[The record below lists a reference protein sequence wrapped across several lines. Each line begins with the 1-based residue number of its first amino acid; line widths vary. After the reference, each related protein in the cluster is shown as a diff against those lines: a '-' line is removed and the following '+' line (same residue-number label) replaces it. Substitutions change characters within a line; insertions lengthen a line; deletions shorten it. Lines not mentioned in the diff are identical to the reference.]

1 MMRHA
6 VLGPGGVGALVG
18 ALLARAGHAVVL
30 LLRPQSTA
38 AYPGRIRVESAVVG
52 NFDIEVPAM
61 TALEWEIDVL
71 WVTPKATGLEQAL
84 TLAPPENVGDALVVP
99 LLNGVDHIE
108 LLRRRYRRVTAGAIR
123 VESERGPAW
132 VVRQTSPFLR
142 VELGP
147 GGDEIA
153 ADMRAAGMECTVRE
167 DDASVL
173 WDKLAL
179 LAPFALTTTAL
190 DAPMGGVRADPAW
203 LDLLERARSEVVAVA
218 RAEGVDIDESSLR
231 AMHRSVPD
239 SMRSSMQKDVAAD
252 REPELNAITEPIL
265 RGGDRHG
272 IDVSATRKLAE
283 LVAARR

>member
-1 MMRHA
+1 MRHA

-18 ALLARAGHAVVL
+18 AALARAGHEVVL
-30 LLRPQSTA
+30 LLRPQSIA
-38 AYPGRIRVESAVVG
+38 SYPGHIRVESAVLG
-52 NFDIEVPAM
+52 SFDVEVPAM
-61 TALEWEIDVL
+61 PGLERRIDVL

-99 LLNGVDHIE
+99 LLNGVDHME
-108 LLRRRYRRVTAGAIR
+108 LLRRRYRRVIAGAIR
-123 VESERGPAW
+123 VESERDPAW

-142 VELGP
+142 VELGR

-153 ADMRAAGMECTVRE
+153 ADLRTAGMECTVRR

-179 LAPFALTTTAL
+179 LAPIALTTTAL
-190 DAPMGGVRADPAW
+190 DAPVGGVRAEPAL
-203 LDLLERARSEVVAVA
+203 LDLLERARAEVVAVA
-218 RAEGVDIDESSLR
+218 RAEGVDIDEPSLR
-231 AMHRSVPD
+231 AMHGSVPD
-239 SMRSSMQKDVAAD
+239 SMRSSMQKDVAAG

>member
-1 MMRHA
+1 MRHA

-18 ALLARAGHAVVL
+18 AALARAGHDVVL
-30 LLRPQSTA
+30 LLRPQSIA
-38 AYPGRIRVESAVVG
+38 AYPGHIRVESAVLGTFAV
-52 NFDIEVPAM
+52 EVPAM
-61 TALEWEIDVL
+61 PGLERRIDVL

-99 LLNGVDHIE
+99 LLNGLDHFE
-108 LLRRRYRRVTAGAIR
+108 FLHRRYRRVTAGAIR
-123 VESERGPAW
+123 VESERSPAW

-142 VELGP
+142 VDLGP

-153 ADMRAAGMECTVRE
+153 ADMRAAGMECTVRA

-173 WDKLAL
+173 WEKLAV
-179 LAPFALTTTAL
+179 LAPIALTTTAL
-190 DAPMGGVRADPAW
+190 DAPMGGVRAEPAW

-218 RAEGVDIDESSLR
+218 RAEGVDVDESSVR
-231 AMHRSVPD
+231 TMHGSVPD
-239 SMRSSMQKDVAAD
+239 SMRSSMQKDVATG
-252 REPELNAITEPIL
+252 REPELHAISDPIL
-265 RGGDRHG
+265 RGGDQHG